1 MDGRVIRSCH
11 PQRQMAS
18 ALRTGLP
25 SMHRGF
31 VVLVL
36 RLHSMPEL
44 AKREET
50 NAVCSEVKDPSL
62 VATGKRRWAS
72 QGQ

>member
-1 MDGRVIRSCH
+1 
-11 PQRQMAS
+11 MAS

-25 SMHRGF
+25 STHRGF

-36 RLHSMPEL
+36 RLHGMTEL
-44 AKREET
+44 AKREEP
-50 NAVCSEVKDPSL
+50 NAVCFKVRDPSL
-62 VATGKRRWAS
+62 AAAGKRRWTS

>member
-1 MDGRVIRSCH
+1 M
-11 PQRQMAS
+11 
-18 ALRTGLP
+18 T
-25 SMHRGF
+25 
-31 VVLVL
+31 
-36 RLHSMPEL
+36 EL

-50 NAVCSEVKDPSL
+50 NAICFEVKDPSL